1 MAHHGCRAIRG
12 ASDPGGHELELDGR
26 FTRMFPDL
34 PALYND
40 PAVLRD
46 LGDNRVKEN
55 PSDPARRSTAYPL
68 GMVFF
73 GQFLDHDITLD
84 VTSQLD
90 QTNDPLA
97 IENFRTPALDL
108 DNVYGTDPEAFPFLY
123 ERSGSHRL
131 ILGHCGID
139 LPRSPDGVAL
149 IGDPRNDEN
158 RIISQLQL
166 AFLKFANAAL
176 KETGGDF
183 EEARRLTRW
192 HYQWV
197 VLHEFLPL
205 TCGEELVRD
214 ILSNGRRFYRPRG
227 GRAYIPVEFSVA
239 AYRYGHSQLPDLLSI
254 NDNSGQ
260 VQFFGKELG
269 QGFAPVENEDQA
281 VDWRHFFHAGKNPAP
296 QLAQKIDTGMAG
308 ELLALPF
315 VDDPA
320 NKSLATRN
328 LLRGQSFRLP
338 SGQSVAAAMD
348 EEPLSADEIGTGTEI
363 DAATP
368 LWFYILREAEL
379 RGECHG
385 TKGERLGPVGG
396 RIVAE
401 TLVGLME
408 YDDNAFLGSDRN
420 WLPELPRADGS
431 RPANAFD
438 MGDLLAF
445 AGAV

>member
-1 MAHHGCRAIRG
+1 MAHHGCMAIRG
-12 ASDPGGHELELDGR
+12 ANEHHEADVDLGR
-26 FTRMFPDL
+26 RFSRMFAEL
-34 PALYND
+34 PALYTD
-40 PAVLRD
+40 PAILRD
-46 LGDNRVKEN
+46 LGDNKVREN
-55 PSDPARRSTAYPL
+55 PSDSSRRSTTYPL

-73 GQFLDHDITLD
+73 GQFIDHDITLD
-84 VTSQLD
+84 VTSELD
-90 QTNDPLA
+90 RTNDPFA

-108 DNVYGTDPEAFPFLY
+108 DNVYGTDAEAFPFLY
-123 ERSGSHRL
+123 ESSGSHRL
-131 ILGHCGID
+131 ILGDHDID

-166 AFLKFANAAL
+166 VFLKFANAVL
-176 KETGGDF
+176 KHTGGNF
-183 EEARRLTRW
+183 EEARQLTRW
-192 HYQWV
+192 HYQWI

-205 TCGEELVRD
+205 TCGEDLIRD
-214 ILSNGRRFYRPRG
+214 ILSNGRKFYKPHG
-227 GRAYIPVEFSVA
+227 HRASIPIEFAAA
-239 AYRYGHSQLPDLLSI
+239 AYRYGHSQLPDFMSI
-254 NDNSGQ
+254 NDDSGR

-269 QGFAPVENEDQA
+269 TGFTPVQKKEQT

-315 VDDPA
+315 IDDAA

-338 SGQSVAAAMD
+338 SGQAVAEAMD
-348 EEPLSADEIGTGTEI
+348 EAPLTADEVGTGTEI
-363 DAATP
+363 DEATP
-368 LWFYILREAEL
+368 LWFYILKEAEL
-379 RGECHG
+379 RGERNG
-385 TKGERLGPVGG
+385 QKGERLGPVGG

-401 TLVGLME
+401 TLIGLMD

-420 WLPELPRADGS
+420 WLPELPRTDKTVPPSGF
-431 RPANAFD
+431 R

-445 AGAV
+445 AKAV